1 MTVLQLAAAL
11 LLLLGN
17 AFFVGAEFAVISVR
31 RSQIEPLAE
40 AGNRR
45 ARTVLHA
52 LSNVSAMLAA
62 AQLGIT
68 VCSLGL
74 GALAEPTIADLLEG
88 PFHAIGVPPSAMHAL
103 SYAIALAV
111 VVFLHMVLGE
121 MVPKNIAL
129 AGPEKAALWLGPPLD
144 RLARW
149 LTPVIAFLNAFAN
162 AVLRLFKVQGKDEVE
177 SVFTTE
183 QLLHLLSDSADAG
196 LLDERRQER
205 LEDALELARR
215 PVTDVLLSAERLVTV
230 TPGVTAREIER
241 LAVRTG
247 FSRFPVVGP
256 TGEVAGYLHVKDIL
270 EVDDPD
276 AAVPERLLHPITVL
290 RAGLPLDD
298 ALTAMRR
305 AAAHLAAVA
314 GPDGRQ
320 LGLVALE
327 DVLEELVGEVHDPDH
342 RAEGPDT
349 PAADARGTGAQSR
362 PSISSP

>member
-1 MTVLQLAAAL
+1 MTALLQLAAAL

-74 GALAEPTIADLLEG
+74 GALAELTIAHLLEG
-88 PFHAIGVPPSAMHAL
+88 PFHALGVPESAMHLL
-103 SYAIALAV
+103 SYAIALALV
-111 VVFLHMVLGE
+111 VYLHMVIGE

-129 AGPEKAALWLGPPLD
+129 AGPERAALWLGPPLD

-149 LTPVIAFLNAFAN
+149 LTPVIRFLNACAN
-162 AVLRLFKVQGKDEVE
+162 AVLRLFGVATKDEVE
-177 SVFTTE
+177 SVFTSS
-183 QLLHLLSDSADAG
+183 QLLHLLADSDAAG
-196 LLDERRQER
+196 LLDESRRER
-205 LEDALELARR
+205 LEDALELGER
-215 PVTDVLLSAERLVTV
+215 PVTEVLLAADELVTV
-230 TPGVTAREIER
+230 GTSVTGREIER

-247 FSRFPVVGP
+247 FSRFPVVDEDG
-256 TGEVAGYLHVKDIL
+256 TVLGYLHVKDTL

-276 AAVPERLLHPITVL
+276 APVPSRLWRPITVL
-290 RAGLPLDD
+290 RGTLPLDD
-298 ALTAMRR
+298 ALAAMRR
-305 AAAHLAAVA
+305 AAAHLAAVVDA
-314 GPDGRQ
+314 EGRQ
-320 LGLVALE
+320 LGLVTLE

-342 RAEGPDT
+342 R
-349 PAADARGTGAQSR
+349 PATAG
-362 PSISSP
+362 

>member
-1 MTVLQLAAAL
+1 MTALLQLAAAL

-68 VCSLGL
+68 VCSLLL
-74 GALAEPTIADLLEG
+74 GALAEPTIAHLLEG
-88 PFHAIGVPPSAMHAL
+88 PFHAIGVPASAMHLL
-103 SYAIALAV
+103 SYVIALTV

-149 LTPVIAFLNAFAN
+149 LTPVIRFLNAFAN
-162 AVLRLFKVQGKDEVE
+162 AVLRLFKVEPKDEVD
-177 SVFTTE
+177 SVFTSE
-183 QLLHLLSDSADAG
+183 QLLHLLSDSGDAG
-196 LLDERRQER
+196 LLDESRRER
-205 LEDALELARR
+205 LEDALELGRR
-215 PVTDVLLSAERLVTV
+215 PVTDVLLQPDQLVTV
-230 TPGVTAREIER
+230 GTAVTAREVEA

-247 FSRFPVVGP
+247 FSRFPVLGDDGDVR
-256 TGEVAGYLHVKDIL
+256 GYLHIKDTL
-270 EVDDPD
+270 DVEDQD
-276 AAVPERLLHPITVL
+276 APVPADLWRPITVL
-290 RAGLPLDD
+290 RGTLPLDD
-298 ALTAMRR
+298 ALAAMRH
-305 AAAHLAAVA
+305 AAAHLAAVTD
-314 GPDGRQ
+314 PEGRQ

-342 RAEGPDT
+342 R
-349 PAADARGTGAQSR
+349 PAAAR
-362 PSISSP
+362 

>member
-1 MTVLQLAAAL
+1 MTFLQLAAAI

-40 AGNRR
+40 SGNRR

-74 GALAEPTIADLLEG
+74 GALAEPTIAHLLHD
-88 PFHAIGVPPSAMHAL
+88 PFHAVGVPEPLMHPL
-103 SYAIALAV
+103 SYAVSLAV
-111 VVFLHMVLGE
+111 VVFLHMVVGE

-144 RLARW
+144 RLARI
-149 LTPVIAFLNAFAN
+149 LRPFIAFLNAFAN
-162 AVLRLFKVQGKDEVE
+162 AVLRLFGVDAKDEVE
-177 SVFTTE
+177 SVFNSE
-183 QLLHLLSDSADAG
+183 QLLHLLADSADAG
-196 LLDERRQER
+196 LLDEQRQER
-205 LEDALELARR
+205 LEDALELGER
-215 PVTDVLLSAERLVTV
+215 PVTEVLLKPDQLVTV
-230 TPGVTAREIER
+230 PVGVSAREVER

-247 FSRFPVVGP
+247 FSRFPVADAAGTVL
-256 TGEVAGYLHVKDIL
+256 GYLHVKDVL
-270 EVDDPD
+270 DLDDPD
-276 AAVPERLLHPITVL
+276 AAMPERLRRPIPEL

-298 ALTAMRR
+298 ALGAMRR
-305 AAAHLAAVA
+305 AAAHLAAVVDA
-314 GPDGRQ
+314 DGRQ

-342 RAEGPDT
+342 RS
-349 PAADARGTGAQSR
+349 AAL
-362 PSISSP
+362 

>member
-1 MTVLQLAAAL
+1 MTALQLAASL

-68 VCSLGL
+68 VCSLLL
-74 GALAEPTIADLLEG
+74 GALAEPTIAHLLEG
-88 PFHAIGVPPSAMHAL
+88 PFATFGVPEELVHPIGYVL
-103 SYAIALAV
+103 ALAL
-111 VVFLHMVLGE
+111 VVFLHMVVGE

-149 LTPVIAFLNAFAN
+149 LHPVIRFLNAFAN
-162 AVLRLFKVQGKDEVE
+162 GLLRLVKVEPKDEVE

-183 QLLHLLSDSADAG
+183 QLLYLLTDSKEAG
-196 LLDERRQER
+196 LLDEGRQER
-205 LEDALELARR
+205 LEDALELGGR
-215 PVTDVLLSAERLVTV
+215 PITDVLLPADQLVTV
-230 TPGVTAREIER
+230 GSTVTAAEIED

-247 FSRFPVVGP
+247 FSRFPLVDAEGGVL
-256 TGEVAGYLHVKDIL
+256 GYLHVKDVL
-270 EVDDPD
+270 DVEDRD
-276 AAVPERLLHPITVL
+276 APMPARLWRPVTVL
-290 RAGLPLDD
+290 RGSLPLDD
-298 ALTAMRR
+298 ALGAMRR
-305 AAAHLAAVA
+305 AASHLAAVVDQ
-314 GPDGRQ
+314 DGRP

-327 DVLEELVGEVHDPDH
+327 DVLEELVGEMHDPDH
-342 RAEGPDT
+342 RT
-349 PAADARGTGAQSR
+349 V
-362 PSISSP
+362 